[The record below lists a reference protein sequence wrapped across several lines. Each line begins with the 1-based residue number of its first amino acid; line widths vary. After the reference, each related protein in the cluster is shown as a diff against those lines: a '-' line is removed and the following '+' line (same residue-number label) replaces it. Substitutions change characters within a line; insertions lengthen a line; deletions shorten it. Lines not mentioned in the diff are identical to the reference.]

1 MLTYYERFEH
11 WFTWCEVQMLRYPY
25 ILPLFWALLSGSY
38 CQVLKDRYLQGK
50 RADMS
55 RVHAL
60 NKLWNSPFLKKNQF
74 DTKKKNYVT
83 YCGRPWLHLGDSLWS
98 IIISRRPAV
107 VGHGYI
113 YKTYCGRPRLYLQ
126 DPPWSTMVVSR
137 RPAVVHHGY
146 MHETHCGRR

>member
-1 MLTYYERFEH
+1 
-11 WFTWCEVQMLRYPY
+11 MLRYPY

-74 DTKKKNYVT
+74 DTKKKEL
-83 YCGRPWLHLGDSLWS
+83 CDLL
-98 IIISRRPAV
+98 
-107 VGHGYI
+107 
-113 YKTYCGRPRLYLQ
+113 
-126 DPPWSTMVVSR
+126 WSTMVASR
-137 RPAVVHHGY
+137 RLTVIDHY
-146 MHETHCGRR
+146 I